1 MFVDIDVVDIT
12 KLYIQVLLERC
23 SHVSTIGMS
32 NDAWLDKRREG
43 IGGSDAGAILGMSA
57 YGSPLTV
64 YLQKKNLVPKGE
76 TSKAAH
82 RGKILEPMIRA
93 ETARDFPELEIEP
106 LPAVLTDPEH
116 PFMSANI
123 DGVIFAKAPVEIR
136 GQAVEG
142 LGGHEIKSAKTGFG
156 WGEDEIPDAYYAQ
169 VQHYMKVTGL
179 PWFVV
184 SVYIL
189 DDESLCH
196 YAIRRN
202 DEFVARLVAAETDF
216 WKNYVEADAMPAPLG
231 IDNEDDMITGM
242 FEGANQTI
250 ILGERERGLCAEY
263 VLIRDQIKELENRKG
278 VIAITLKE
286 AIVNNAEKNP
296 GELKAQ
302 ARAGVY
308 SISWSRFK
316 RHDVDSDA
324 LKRDGLYEKY
334 AKVSESGRFTITE
347 KKGA

>member
-1 MFVDIDVVDIT
+1 MRFRGEVDMN
-12 KLYIQVLLERC
+12 YQALLERC
-23 SHVSTIGMS
+23 PHTSTIGMS

-93 ETARDFPELEIEP
+93 ETAKDFPELDIEP
-106 LPAVLTDPEH
+106 LPAMLADPEH
-116 PFMSANI
+116 PFMLANI

-136 GQAVEG
+136 GQTIEG

-156 WGEDEIPDAYYAQ
+156 WSEDEMPDAYYAQ

-189 DDESLCH
+189 DDESLNH
-196 YAIRRN
+196 YVIRRN

-216 WKNYVEADAMPAPLG
+216 WKNYIEADTMPAPLG

-242 FEGANQTI
+242 FEGSNQTI
-250 ILGERERGLCAEY
+250 TLGDRERELCAEH
-263 VLIRDQIKELENRKG
+263 VFVSKQIKELEGRKKE
-278 VIAITLKE
+278 IAITLKE
-286 AIVNNAEKNP
+286 TIVNSAERNP
-296 GELKAQ
+296 KELKAQ
-302 ARAGVY
+302 ARAGAY
-308 SISWSRFK
+308 TISWSRFN

-334 AKVSESGRFTITE
+334 AKVSESGRFTVTE

>member
-1 MFVDIDVVDIT
+1 MN
-12 KLYIQVLLERC
+12 YQALLDRC
-23 SHVSTIGMS
+23 PHVSIIGMS
-32 NDAWLDKRREG
+32 DDDWLDKRRKG

-82 RGKILEPMIRA
+82 RGKILEPMIRS
-93 ETARDFPELEIEP
+93 ETTKYFPELDIEP
-106 LPAVLTDPEH
+106 LPAMLFDPEH
-116 PFMSANI
+116 LFMLANI

-136 GQAVEG
+136 GQVIEG
-142 LGGHEIKSAKTGFG
+142 LGGHEIKSAKTNFG

-189 DDESLCH
+189 DDESLFH
-196 YAIRRN
+196 YVIHRN

-216 WKNYVEADAMPAPLG
+216 WKNYIEKDAMPAPLG

-242 FEGANQTI
+242 FEGAKQAI
-250 ILGERERGLCAEY
+250 ALGDRERELCAEH
-263 VLIRDQIKELENRKG
+263 VLVSKQIKELEERKK
-278 VIAITLKE
+278 VIAITIKE
-286 AIVNNAEKNP
+286 AMVNSGENNP
-296 GELKAQ
+296 DELKAQ
-302 ARAGVY
+302 ARAGAY
-308 SISWSRFK
+308 SISWSRFNRK
-316 RHDVDSDA
+316 SVDSDA

-334 AKVSESGRFTITE
+334 AKVSESGRFSITE